1 MPNQVTKPEDLIL
14 GTIAKMVDAD
24 GMEGTNS
31 YYNLDLLVHI
41 NTFLIDLYQVGIGER
56 GFVITEDT
64 TWEDYLHT
72 DVGYLSAVKDYLYM
86 QTKLVF
92 DPPASSAAQNA
103 LKETSERILYRLREQ
118 IDCTDT
124 L

>member
-1 MPNQVTKPEDLIL
+1 MPTPKPEELVL
-14 GTIAKMVDAD
+14 NTIAKMVDAD

-31 YYNLDLLVHI
+31 YFNMDLLVHI

-56 GFVITEDT
+56 GYVITEET
-64 TWEDYLHT
+64 TWADYLKE
-72 DVGYLSAVKDYLYM
+72 DIGVLAPVKDYLYM

-92 DPPASSAAQNA
+92 DPPQSSAAQQA

-118 IDCTDT
+118 LECTET